1 MEYKEI
7 IKEKLSELNLDE
19 LESILNDNVNDKE
32 LIFGD
37 ISVENVIGS
46 IMSGEA
52 LFDTREIFTRITEL
66 FTYELKST
74 LIIGVEIIIITML
87 IGLLRSLSS
96 SFGEKAVSNIAML
109 VSTCFIVGLCMT
121 NFRVVYDIARDSVGL
136 MSNTMLII
144 LPILIP
150 VLISTGG
157 ITSGGLLSPVITG
170 TIAAFNTVMST
181 IILPGVFISTV
192 FYMVNSLND
201 DSYIS
206 RLASFIRSASLFLCG
221 ICVTIFGGV
230 SIIQGFVAETTD
242 GLLIETA
249 RYSVNNFVPIVGGFA
264 ADSIDM
270 VIMCLRTIKNGIGIV
285 GVLIIVTLLIVPIIK
300 LIAIAVMY
308 KITSIIAE
316 PLGNREISECLGQMG
331 NSVITM
337 SVILFLTS
345 MMFIIFLSVIIGI
358 GV

>member
-1 MEYKEI
+1 MEYKDI
-7 IKEKLSELNLDE
+7 IQEKLEELNLDE
-19 LESILNDNVNDKE
+19 LESILDDNISGNE
-32 LIFGD
+32 QIFGD

-46 IMSGEA
+46 IVTGEA
-52 LFDTREIFTRITEL
+52 LFNTSEIFTKITEL
-66 FTYELKST
+66 FTYELRST
-74 LIIGVEIIIITML
+74 LVIGAEIIVITIL
-87 IGLLRSLSS
+87 IGLLKSLSS
-96 SFGEKAVSNIAML
+96 SFGEKAVSNIAMI
-109 VSTCFIVGLCMT
+109 VSTCFIIGLCMT
-121 NFRVVYDIARDSVGL
+121 NYKMVYDTANDSIGL
-136 MSNTMLII
+136 MSNTMLVI
-144 LPILIP
+144 LPVLIP
-150 VLISTGG
+150 ILISTGG

-170 TIAAFNTVMST
+170 TIAAFNTVMSS
-181 IILPGVFISTV
+181 IILPGIFISTV
-192 FYMVNSLND
+192 FYMVNSLSE

-230 SIIQGFVAETTD
+230 SVIQGFVAETTD
-242 GLLIETA
+242 GLLVETA

-270 VIMCLRTIKNGIGIV
+270 VIMCLRTIKNGIGIA
-285 GVLIIVTLLIVPIIK
+285 GVLIVVTFLIVPIIK

-316 PLGNREISECLGQMG
+316 PLGNREISECLSQMG
-331 NSVITM
+331 NSIITM

-358 GV
+358 GA